1 MRTLL
6 QIGAI
11 GILVAILLCTAGCVT
26 RQAGQNTTTGNETVP
41 IRVITEEFP
50 PYNFAAPDGTVTG
63 QSTEVVREIFRRTG
77 ASYPIE
83 VLPLDEGLAETQAQ
97 PDTGIYSL
105 AVTPERKDRYTWIG
119 PIGTYTMTFYAQ
131 NGSGLQV
138 RSIDDIRSA
147 GPVGVVQSDQ
157 RVEVLAENRVTNLS
171 YCTNDTMCL
180 ERLANGEIPLWL
192 GSEEGLAYNLAL
204 AGVNPDAIVPVYTL
218 QQTELFIAF
227 NKNTPE
233 AITGSWQ
240 QALDSMY
247 QDGTF
252 QNIVNKWQT
261 PGSIPSPPGTTSL
274 PNQEVILAAVTALT
288 DTTLQGVHAMLQ
300 ALAYTGD
307 IRSGDPERIVPLL
320 QSVQPDNPD
329 ILVWYS
335 YPNGTY
341 FTSNGQVSESLV
353 DRPYFPTVLS
363 GKPVLGYPV
372 TSRSTG
378 RQSAVIAVPVMEGD
392 TVTGIMGSSV
402 YLDLLTDKITGE
414 LSFPSS
420 IEFYAL
426 TPDGHY
432 VLNSVEARILQDPA
446 LLGNQTSFGQAIQ
459 EIIHDTTGTTTY
471 DLEGT
476 SWNASYTT
484 SPYTGW
490 KFVVAEPCPAIL

>member
-11 GILVAILLCTAGCVT
+11 AILLAILLCTAGCVT
-26 RQAGQNTTTGNETVP
+26 RQTGQNTTPGQETVP

-77 ASYPIE
+77 ASSPIE
-83 VLPLDEGLAETQAQ
+83 ILPLDEGLAETRAQ
-97 PDTGIYSL
+97 PDTAIYSL
-105 AVTPERKDRYTWIG
+105 AVTPERKDNFTWVG
-119 PIGTYTMTFYAQ
+119 PIGTYTLEFYAR
-131 NGSGLQV
+131 NGTGIQI
-138 RSIDDIRSA
+138 RSIDAIRSA
-147 GPVGVVQSDQ
+147 GPVGVVQGDQ
-157 RVEVLAENRVTNLS
+157 RVAVLAENRVTDLS
-171 YCTNDTMCL
+171 YCTNDTQCL
-180 ERLANGEIPLWL
+180 KRLANGEIPLWF
-192 GSEEGLAYNLAL
+192 GSKEGVAFNLAD

-227 NKNTPE
+227 NRNTP
-233 AITGSWQ
+233 AAVTDSWQ
-240 QALDSMY
+240 SALDSMY
-247 QDGTF
+247 KDGTY
-252 QNIVNKWQT
+252 QQIMDRWQT
-261 PGSIPSPPGTTSL
+261 PGSTPSQPGVTGL
-274 PNQEVILAAVTALT
+274 PNQEIILAAVTALT
-288 DTTLQGVHAMLQ
+288 DTTLQGVYAMLQ
-300 ALAYTGD
+300 ALVYTGD
-307 IRSGDPERIVPLL
+307 LHSADPEKIVPLL

-341 FTSNGQVSESLV
+341 FTSNGQVSESLA

-363 GKPVLGYPV
+363 GEPVLGYPV

-402 YLDLLTDKITGE
+402 YLDLLTEKITGE
-414 LSFPSS
+414 LSLPSS
-420 IEFYAL
+420 IELYAL

-446 LLGNQTSFGQAIQ
+446 LLGNQTSFGRAIQ
-459 EIIHDTTGTTTY
+459 EIIHGTAGTTTY

-476 SWNASYTT
+476 TWNASYST
-484 SPYTGW
+484 SPFTGW
-490 KFVVAEPCPAIL
+490 KFVVAEPAPAIP